1 MKERKK
7 TIAQLRYEQVKKL
20 ACRISEDPTEK
31 DIRNAERIMNSYYR
45 LSGLLERCLY
55 LSNTES
61 TCNSKYTAM
70 QEEKADRW
78 IERLKKELNRYGLT
92 LVFYGYLPTIT
103 TEPGSSS
110 VINTYFYN

>member
-45 LSGLLERCLY
+45 LSGLLERCL
-55 LSNTES
+55 
-61 TCNSKYTAM
+61 
-70 QEEKADRW
+70 
-78 IERLKKELNRYGLT
+78 
-92 LVFYGYLPTIT
+92 
-103 TEPGSSS
+103 
-110 VINTYFYN
+110 